1 MAAITVTNVNRD
13 ATGATSTTAM
23 SSSKSASPAKPVI
36 WGSMIAVA
44 AAAVLMWI
52 LYRFAIK
59 PPPLGIAKNYVPYA
73 AVIAV
78 AAALE
83 RLLEPVSQLFMP
95 SDAAKDNAVKSKS
108 EAQVAAADPTKP
120 AEDVKPLVDTAA
132 DSQAEADKLRTNR
145 AIVFW
150 AIASICG
157 FVISGSFGLFL
168 LQSIATGPVNSFL
181 DLAVTGLTIGAG
193 TKPTHDL
200 ITSLQAKAASS
211 SGS

>member
-1 MAAITVTNVNRD
+1 
-13 ATGATSTTAM
+13 
-23 SSSKSASPAKPVI
+23 
-36 WGSMIAVA
+36 
-44 AAAVLMWI
+44 MWI

-59 PPPLGIAKNYVPYA
+59 PHPLGIAKNYVPYA

-83 RLLEPVSQLFMP
+83 RLLEPLSQLFMP
-95 SDAAKDNAVKSKS
+95 SDAAKDKAVQSKS
-108 EAQVAAADPTKP
+108 GAQIAAADPTKP
-120 AEDVKPLVDTAA
+120 AEDVKPMVDTAA

-157 FVISGSFGLFL
+157 FVISGWFGLFL
-168 LQSIATGPVNSFL
+168 LQAIATGPVNSFL

>member
-1 MAAITVTNVNRD
+1 
-13 ATGATSTTAM
+13 
-23 SSSKSASPAKPVI
+23 
-36 WGSMIAVA
+36 MIAVA
-44 AAAVLMWI
+44 VAAVVMWI

-59 PPPLGIAKNYVPYA
+59 PHPLGIAKSYVPYA

-83 RLLEPVSQLFMP
+83 RLLEPLSQLFMP
-95 SDAAKDNAVKSKS
+95 SDAAKDDAVQSKS
-108 EAQVAAADPTKP
+108 EAHVAAADPTRS
-120 AEDVKPLVDTAA
+120 AADVKPVVDAA
-132 DSQAEADKLRTNR
+132 VSTQAKADKLRTNR

-157 FVISGSFGLFL
+157 FVISGWFGLFL